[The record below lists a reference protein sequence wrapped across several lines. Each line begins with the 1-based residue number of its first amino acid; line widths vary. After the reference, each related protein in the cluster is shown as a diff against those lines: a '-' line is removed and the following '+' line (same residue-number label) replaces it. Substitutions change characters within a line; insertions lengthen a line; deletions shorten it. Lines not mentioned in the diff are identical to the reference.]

1 MAEENPQRPT
11 FDPIVFDKPQLDAF
25 VRNFAAEGQNPS
37 FIIAR
42 EIAAEVS
49 KDAPDFFTYQT
60 LRDGTAK
67 LFDFNEATKD
77 LAPNK
82 RALTDNQIIN
92 LLTVDTEGNPIE
104 AGTFFEGFQR
114 EAAPQAGAFAG
125 FIAGAKAGA
134 KVPVQHPAAKLASII
149 VGGVSG
155 LVGGYEGGELLTDA
169 LIGPE
174 APLLPGQRAAYE
186 QGKTAAGVLAF
197 LPTPFA
203 ISKNASLGTANYL
216 ANLQKQVYGPIKPS
230 RSVRVSQFIERLANK
245 SRASAFGKPVPFLI
259 TEGAI
264 GAGAVGGAGLAER
277 DFPDNPF
284 ARLMF
289 EFGGGLIGQGVTQ
302 PTLAVAEGIL
312 NVKSIFKDIKN
323 RYDTGGISNVLSP
336 IKVARQRQAV
346 DRILEILEAEGEDV
360 QAVIDKLAGD
370 DLSSLLV
377 DASGNPIKLT
387 AGAKAGSP
395 ALLAIEA
402 SLDQMG
408 SGLGKE
414 RAAAAKSSIEALK
427 NVIRAMALT
436 GDPDAL
442 QSAADLAEAA
452 FSGGFSQR
460 LQSANE
466 KVLNAFQSV
475 MRGEELMRGGVDP
488 ETNMRLSEKL
498 YDIFNNQLG
507 LARGKEKKLW
517 QAVPEVDITQF
528 TDQNGTV
535 SNIPNFIRAWNDL
548 IGSTDEYRDEFI
560 AAMPRLNQFV
570 QRKAKELGLEGAD
583 DGASDALEKARAAFS
598 QAESEIS
605 GNNQGV
611 VFADILQEYSDDTM
625 KSFGEDAL
633 SQSEL
638 AEALRERAQLEAGEG
653 FNRPGVIKALNARAD
668 LIDAELAARGVDGPV
683 VNVVT
688 STELTEMRSLALELG
703 KKFGSGTAPETNK
716 SRVAFAMADAMLRD
730 LEYAPGDGDWRLAYD
745 MARAYSR
752 SLNDTFTR
760 SIVGDTLS
768 SNRQGGDRFAPEL
781 LSKRLLQGGNDPTY
795 LRIEQINE
803 IGNFGVN
810 EGLQNAE
817 TTVGTLRGVTEQ
829 ILRNARASV
838 FDSKTGEVDPDKLRE
853 YIDANEDLLNQ
864 FPALKRDLQS
874 SETANILLKTETE
887 AYKKAQNELK
897 NQLSFYDLMNPL
909 TDSKTGRIFGTES
922 PTSAIARALSPSN
935 KTPIRDLNSL
945 LEVAK
950 NAPQDQKQAAMNGL
964 KSTIFEWA
972 GTKAGL
978 THSGTF
984 SPSTLYN
991 AMFRPIKGSQN
1002 RIPLSKWMLD
1012 NKVANEA
1019 EISNMKTYLTE
1030 MVKFEAAESAG
1041 EIGELVERAGPIM
1054 DFYLGITGSAIGT
1067 RAQSVLTGG
1076 QPGPGAIMAAGK
1088 GAETMRRI
1096 FADIPATQHIDVMS
1110 ELMRNPELLAAMMR
1124 NPRGDKERSRLAQR
1138 VGDLL
1143 LQLGFI
1149 GPARRGVPSIVRET
1163 EEAIEAEPI
1172 PTFEDEEASL
1182 NIPARVPT
1190 PNVGPAPSPVIQTAS
1205 ASLPQ
1210 TTPQSGP
1217 VNRARY
1223 AAMFPNDS
1231 ASALIRQGIGSM
1243 MG

>member
-67 LFDFNEATKD
+67 LFDFNEDTKD

-104 AGTFFEGFQR
+104 AGTFLEGFQR

-134 KVPVQHPAAKLASII
+134 KAPVAHPAAKLASII

-155 LVGGYEGGELLTDA
+155 LVAGYEGGEFLTDA

-245 SRASAFGKPVPFLI
+245 SRASAFGRPVPFVL

-264 GAGAVGGAGLAER
+264 GAGAVGGAGIAER

-289 EFGGGLIGQGVTQ
+289 EFGGGLVGQGISQ
-302 PTLAVAEGIL
+302 PSLAIGEGIL
-312 NVKSIFKDIKN
+312 NIRSIFSDLKN

-346 DRILEILEAEGEDV
+346 NRILEILEAEGEDV

-452 FSGGFSQR
+452 FSGGFAQR

-498 YDIFNNQLG
+498 YDVFNNQLG

-517 QAVPEVDITQF
+517 QAVPEIDVTEF
-528 TDQNGTV
+528 TDNKGNVT
-535 SNIPNFIRAWNDL
+535 NIPNFIKAWNDL
-548 IGSTDEYRDEFI
+548 IGSTPEYQKEFSTS
-560 AAMPRLNQFV
+560 MPLINQFV
-570 QRKAKELGLEGAD
+570 ERKATELGLEASD

-638 AEALRERAQLEAGEG
+638 AESLRERAQLEAGEG
-653 FNRPGVIKALNARAD
+653 FNRTGVINALNARAD
-668 LIDAELAARGVDGPV
+668 LIDAELAARGDAGPV

-688 STELTEMRSLALELG
+688 SKELTEMRSIALDLG
-703 KKFGSGTAPETNK
+703 KKFSANKETNK
-716 SRVAFAMADAMLRD
+716 ARVAFAMADAMLQD
-730 LEYAPGDGDWRLAYD
+730 LENAPGNGDWRLAYD

-760 SIVGDTLS
+760 SIVGDTLA
-768 SNRQGGDRFAPEL
+768 SNRQGGDRLAPEL

-795 LRIEQINE
+795 LRVEQINE

-838 FDSKTGEVDPDKLRE
+838 FDSETGVVNPQKLAE

-874 SETANILLKTETE
+874 AETANILLRTETE

-897 NQLSFYDLMNPL
+897 NQLSFYDLMNPM

-922 PTSAIARALSPSN
+922 PTSAIAKALTPSN
-935 KTPIRDLNSL
+935 KTPIRDLNNL
-945 LEVAK
+945 LDVAK
-950 NAPQDQKQAAMNGL
+950 NAPPDQKEAAMNGL

-1012 NKVANEA
+1012 NGVANEA

-1076 QPGPGAIMAAGK
+1076 QPGPGAIMSAGK

-1096 FADIPATQHIDVMS
+1096 FADVPATQHIDVMS

-1124 NPRGDKERSRLAQR
+1124 NPRGDKERSRLAQV
-1138 VGDLL
+1138 VGDFMLE
-1143 LQLGFI
+1143 LGFI

-1163 EEAIEAEPI
+1163 DEAIEAEPI

-1182 NIPARVPT
+1182 NIPAEAPT
-1190 PNVGPAPSPVIQTAS
+1190 LNVGPAPSPVIQTAS

-1223 AAMFPNDS
+1223 AAMFPNDP